1 MARGDRCGPPTPRR
15 FRHRPLASF
24 LPDALLRRLVARGR
38 RGGGAVSGSSGT
50 LHPRQPLEPR
60 CPMWKHRPSWGP
72 SDPRLLWV
80 LLGRWTGGG
89 IAASG
94 RTRWTR
100 PRTSRLRREAVRG
113 SEPAGASAR
122 RPHLSSRLLSRPLDR
137 DRWLHRDHRLHRNQP
152 DRANRHLRRSSIVL
166 GRLDCDGASGLR
178 CRRGSPVWSPIGRR
192 SHRSRGPFLPRRVMR
207 PATVGRRWLARRCP
221 PRRGRLGSYGELLS
235 LGARERDSERT
246 WGRTWGVA
254 PTCRAAAVLVVRA
267 RPQSVGTAAHWV
279 ARVIAHPI
287 RPSPALAFPRSRL
300 SGVPGPGGR
309 RFARLLDD
317 VDLARAPH
325 GKLRS
330 ASRSV
335 VSIAAGSRQAG
346 RAAKSGADIA
356 RLLRT
361 LSSIWGSP

>member
-1 MARGDRCGPPTPRR
+1 M
-15 FRHRPLASF
+15 
-24 LPDALLRRLVARGR
+24 
-38 RGGGAVSGSSGT
+38 
-50 LHPRQPLEPR
+50 
-60 CPMWKHRPSWGP
+60 
-72 SDPRLLWV
+72 
-80 LLGRWTGGG
+80 GGG
-89 IAASG
+89 IAVSG
-94 RTRWTR
+94 PMAPSIRR
-100 PRTSRLRREAVRG
+100 RTSPSPRDAARG
-113 SEPAGASAR
+113 SEPDGAFAR
-122 RPHLSSRLLSRPLDR
+122 RPRRPHRHRSLHLHQRFHPDRP
-137 DRWLHRDHRLHRNQP
+137 LHRNRP
-152 DRANRHLRRSSIVL
+152 MPANRHPSRSSIVL
-166 GRLDCDGASGLR
+166 ARLDCDGVAGLR
-178 CRRGSPVWSPIGRR
+178 CPRGYPVCSPIGRR
-192 SHRSRGPFLPRRVMR
+192 SHRSRGPFLPRWVMR
-207 PATVGRRWLARRCP
+207 PATVGRRWLSRRCR
-221 PRRGRLGSYGELLS
+221 PRRGRLGSSGELLS

-254 PTCRAAAVLVVRA
+254 PTCGAAAVLVVRA

-335 VSIAAGSRQAG
+335 VSITAGSPQAG
-346 RAAKSGADIA
+346 NEAKSGTDIA